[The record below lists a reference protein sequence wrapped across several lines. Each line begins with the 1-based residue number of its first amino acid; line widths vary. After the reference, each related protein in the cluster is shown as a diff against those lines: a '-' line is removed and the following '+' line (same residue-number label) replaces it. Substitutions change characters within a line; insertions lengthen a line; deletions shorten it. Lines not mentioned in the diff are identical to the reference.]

1 MKRKHDNENG
11 CFFTELPVDIILHIC
26 SQIEDVETL
35 RAIKITCKK
44 IARITNRNYNF
55 SNDAVIR
62 FKKDPRFMRTYM
74 RVKDN
79 VELARKP
86 AVHVAVM
93 TTHHENDTINYLW
106 KFNVMEPEVKD
117 FTLIITEMCA
127 LFRSNC
133 TTFNIDVKF
142 IRNSDGLMEAD
153 VTVGDLYW
161 PFEQQEADE
170 EINVEVT
177 KMDSTSVF
185 WADEKVI
192 LLSISVHAR
201 FEFNKK
207 LPQQRRMFFLK
218 K

>member
-1 MKRKHDNENG
+1 
-11 CFFTELPVDIILHIC
+11 
-26 SQIEDVETL
+26 
-35 RAIKITCKK
+35 
-44 IARITNRNYNF
+44 
-55 SNDAVIR
+55 
-62 FKKDPRFMRTYM
+62 
-74 RVKDN
+74 
-79 VELARKP
+79 
-86 AVHVAVM
+86 M